1 MRQMFLA
8 MGTAATLLLPAAPAL
23 ASGGE
28 AKPAYSAAA
37 SDGAFAFQRGRA
49 RYDRNGRYIEP
60 RAVRDG
66 DRVWQDEQ
74 GRYRCRRENG
84 TTGLI
89 IGAAGGAL
97 AGRAIDTR
105 GDRTVGTL
113 LGAAAGAVLGREIQR
128 SGGRCR

>member
-1 MRQMFLA
+1 MKTTFLA
-8 MGTAATLLLPAAPAL
+8 IGAAATLLLPVAPAM
-23 ASGGE
+23 AGSSV
-28 AKPAYSAAA
+28 AKPAYSSDA
-37 SDGAFAFQRGRA
+37 SDGAFGFQRGRA

-60 RAVRDG
+60 RQIRDG
-66 DRVWQDEQ
+66 DRVWQDDQ

-97 AGRAIDTR
+97 AGRAIDSR